1 MEHLGSLEIT
11 RHLSEWRIGDD
22 GALARIVPFISNE
35 LKQIARR
42 HLRRE
47 NRFIS
52 IQTSELIN
60 EAYVRLIDSRDTD
73 WQNRCHFFA
82 VAAKIMRNLLT
93 DRARRRNAKK
103 VPEFSQ
109 ISIESLRLAVPA
121 KSIDLVQ
128 LDDALNR
135 LEEVD
140 ARKSRIVEMKFF
152 GGLTAAEIAS
162 VLGVSEITVKREW
175 LKSKAFLHVELTRN
189 G

>member
-1 MEHLGSLEIT
+1 MVHYTSPDVT
-11 RHLSEWRIGDD
+11 AQLSAWRAGNNT
-22 GALARIVPFISNE
+22 ALDNLVPMVDRE

-52 IQTSELIN
+52 LQTSELIN
-60 EAYVRLIDSRDTD
+60 EAYVRLIDSRETD

-103 VPEFSQ
+103 VPGFSE
-109 ISIESLRLAVPA
+109 ISIASLQLAVPA
-121 KSIDLVQ
+121 KSIDLLK
-128 LDDALNR
+128 LDDALKR

-140 ARKSRIVEMKFF
+140 ARKSRIVELKFF
-152 GGLTAAEIAS
+152 GGLTAAEIAG
-162 VLGVSEITVKREW
+162 VLEISEITVKREW
-175 LKSKAFLHVELTRN
+175 LKSKAFLYVELRSN

>member
-1 MEHLGSLEIT
+1 MEHPSSLDVT
-11 RHLSEWRIGDD
+11 RHLSEWRFGNDA
-22 GALARIVPFISNE
+22 ALARLVPFVTGE

-52 IQTSELIN
+52 LQTSELIN

-103 VPEFSQ
+103 VPGFSD
-109 ISIESLRLAVPA
+109 ISIASLQLAVPA
-121 KSIDLVQ
+121 KSIDLLK
-128 LDDALNR
+128 LDEALKR

-140 ARKSRIVEMKFF
+140 ERKSRIVELKFF
-152 GGLTAAEIAS
+152 GGLTAAEIAG
-162 VLGVSEITVKREW
+162 VLGISEITVKREW
-175 LKSKAFLHVELTRN
+175 LKAKAFLYVELKTN

>member
-1 MEHLGSLEIT
+1 MEHSASIDVT
-11 RHLSEWRIGDD
+11 RHLSEWRLGNDA
-22 GALARIVPFISNE
+22 ALAQLVPFVSKE

-52 IQTSELIN
+52 IQTTDLIN
-60 EAYVRLIDSRDTD
+60 EAFVRLIDSRETD
-73 WQNRCHFFA
+73 WQDRCHFFA

-93 DRARRRNAKK
+93 DRARRRNAKN
-103 VPEFSQ
+103 VPGFSD
-109 ISIESLRLAVPA
+109 ISIESLHLSAPP
-121 KSIDLVQ
+121 KSIDLVK

-140 ARKSRIVEMKFF
+140 ERKSRIVELKFF
-152 GGLTAAEIAS
+152 GGLTTSEIAG
-162 VLGVSEITVKREW
+162 VLGISEITVKREW
-175 LKSKAFLHVELTRN
+175 LKSKAFLYIELTGN